1 MYVPPHFKVDDDAAW
16 QIVRDA
22 GAGSLVINTDE
33 GMASV
38 FVPVLVSEDRR
49 TIRFHVARA
58 NPWWRAVSDGTE
70 VLAIFLA
77 ASAYVSPNLYPSRV
91 ESPGVV
97 PTWNYVACEVRG
109 QLRVHDDLEWTSRL
123 VHDLTDHFE
132 SGNTPPWRVED
143 SPHDYIGHQL
153 TAIVGLEIDV
163 SSIQGKAKLSQN
175 RPEVD
180 HDNVRENF
188 AQGNLGEQNVA
199 SRMNLDD

>member
-58 NPWWRAVSDGTE
+58 NPWWRAVSDGTD

-77 ASAYVSPNLYPSRV
+77 ASAYVSPNLYPSRA

-132 SGNTPPWRVED
+132 AGNTPPWRVED

-188 AQGNLGEQNVA
+188 AKGTLGEQNVA